1 MDIFDVFEYFLAC
14 SIQEH
19 FFVDGGDF
27 IGAYCIFNNLFVK
40 YLVLFGYVRY
50 M

>member
-1 MDIFDVFEYFLAC
+1 MDIFDVFEYFLR

-19 FFVDGGDF
+19 FFVDCGDF

-40 YLVLFGYVRY
+40 YLVLFGYMRY